1 MYYLFLRSLNSN
13 YPKKNG
19 QYFFLESSQG
29 NLIIFLNNKPAYLEK
44 EKVNRMLHKLLKI
57 NAYME
62 SWKAQT
68 TGKAILNMWRGE

>member
-13 YPKKNG
+13 YPQKNG
-19 QYFFLESSQG
+19 QYFFLEFSQG

-62 SWKAQT
+62 SERHKPQE
-68 TGKAILNMWRGE
+68 RPF